1 MEVMTQGL
9 LIALEGVDG
18 SGTTSQR
25 ELVAKA
31 LRAQGH
37 IVHTT
42 AEPTTGPIGKLLR
55 EILTGTLQTSPQA
68 VALLF
73 AADRLDHLEREIL
86 PQLNQGH
93 IVLTDRYIHSSLA
106 YQSLAM
112 GEDWVMTI
120 NQKARTPDLAILVQV
135 SVEVAAKRREERGGP
150 EELFDAIEAQRK
162 IAKAYEQA
170 FEQKNLGPTTCVNG
184 EQSMEAVTQDI
195 LKNIAELVTP

>member
-1 MEVMTQGL
+1 MKQGL

-25 ELVAKA
+25 ELVATA

-37 IVHTT
+37 TVHTT
-42 AEPTTGPIGKLLR
+42 AEPSTGPIGKLLR
-55 EILTGTLQTSPQA
+55 TILTGGLQTSPQA

-73 AADRLDHLEREIL
+73 AADRLDHLEREIM

-112 GEDWVMTI
+112 GEDWVMSI
-120 NQKARTPDLAILVQV
+120 NQKAKLPDLAILVKV
-135 SVEVAAKRREERGGP
+135 SVEVAAQRREQRGGP
-150 EELFDAIEAQRK
+150 EELFDAIEAQKK
-162 IAKAYEQA
+162 IAVAYDKA
-170 FEQKNLGPTTCVNG
+170 FEQKNLGSTACVDG
-184 EQSMEAVTQDI
+184 EQSMEAVTQGI
-195 LKNIAELVTP
+195 LQQIAELVRS

>member
-1 MEVMTQGL
+1 MTQGL

>member
-1 MEVMTQGL
+1 MTQGL

-37 IVHTT
+37 TLHTT

-73 AADRLDHLEREIL
+73 AADRLDHLEREII

-112 GEDWVMTI
+112 GEDWVMAI
-120 NQKARTPDLAILVQV
+120 NQKARTPDLAILVKV
-135 SVEVAAKRREERGGP
+135 SVEVATQRRAERGGP
-150 EELFDAIEAQRK
+150 EEIFDAIEAQKK
-162 IAKAYEQA
+162 IATAYDKA
-170 FEQKNLGPTTCVNG
+170 FEQTNLGPTTCVDG

-195 LKNIAELVTP
+195 LKKIAAVVTS

>member
-1 MEVMTQGL
+1 MNQGL

-25 ELVAKA
+25 ERVAEA
-31 LRAQGH
+31 LRAKGH
-37 IVHTT
+37 QVHTT

-55 EILTGTLQTSPQA
+55 DILTGNLQTSPQA

-73 AADRLDHLEREIL
+73 AADRLDHLEREIN
-86 PQLNQGH
+86 PQLKQGH

-112 GEDWVMTI
+112 GEDWVMAI
-120 NQKARTPDLAILVQV
+120 NQKARLADLTILVKV
-135 SVEVAAKRREERGGP
+135 SVEVAAQRREERGGP

-162 IAKAYEQA
+162 IAVAYDKA
-170 FEQKNLGPTTCVNG
+170 FEQENLGPTTLVDG
-184 EQSMEAVTQDI
+184 EQTMQAVTEAI
-195 LKNIAELVTP
+195 LKHIEALVKP

>member
-1 MEVMTQGL
+1 MKQGL

-25 ELVAKA
+25 ELVATA

-37 IVHTT
+37 TVHTT
-42 AEPTTGPIGKLLR
+42 AEPSTGPIGKLLR
-55 EILTGTLQTSPQA
+55 TILTGGLQTSPQA

-73 AADRLDHLEREIL
+73 AADRLDHLEREIM

-112 GEDWVMTI
+112 GEDWVMSI
-120 NQKARTPDLAILVQV
+120 NQKAKLPDLAILVKV
-135 SVEVAAKRREERGGP
+135 SVEIAAQRREQRGGP
-150 EELFDAIEAQRK
+150 EELFDAIEAQKK
-162 IAKAYEQA
+162 IAVAYDKA
-170 FEQKNLGPTTCVNG
+170 FEQKNLGPTACVDG

-195 LKNIAELVTP
+195 LQQIAGLVPS